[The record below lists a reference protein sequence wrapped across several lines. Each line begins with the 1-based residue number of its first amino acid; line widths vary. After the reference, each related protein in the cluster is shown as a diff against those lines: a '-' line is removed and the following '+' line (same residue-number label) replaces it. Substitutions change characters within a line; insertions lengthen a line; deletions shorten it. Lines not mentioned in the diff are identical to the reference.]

1 MALKLAINGFGRIG
15 RLVFR
20 EAMKHDEFEVVAVN
34 DLTDAGQ
41 LAHLLKYDSVHGI
54 YDAEVNADE
63 DSFVVNGQRI
73 KVYAEKDPAQ
83 LPWGELGVDVVLE
96 CTGHFRSMEE
106 VGKHIEAGAKKAIL
120 SAPAK
125 GAMLTFVMG
134 VNHEDYNPATD
145 DVISNASCTTNCL
158 APVAK
163 VLDEKFGIE
172 RGMMTTI
179 HSYTNDQRILDFPH
193 SDPRRARAGAV
204 SMIPTTTGAA
214 VAVSKVLPQ
223 LKDYNELP
231 LVSIDYNGN
240 HHSSTVDGLSTMVL
254 ENKMVKVLAWGAF
267 FMLNKKTMKDIDV
280 KGKRVFV
287 RVDFNVP
294 MADGA
299 ITDETRIR
307 AAIPTIEYLV
317 EQGAKVILAS
327 HLGRPKGEVKE
338 DMCLTAAGV
347 RLAQLMGKPVTKL
360 DESIG
365 QVVEEAVASMHDGDL
380 LLMENVRFHA
390 GEEKNDPTLAQQFAQ
405 LADIY
410 MYCKALSNP
419 EHPFTAIIGGAKVK
433 DKIGVIESLLEKV
446 DHLIIGG
453 GLSFTFIKAQGYDIG
468 KSLLEEDKIEL
479 AKSFIEKAKAKGVQL
494 HMPVDAVVANEFSQD
509 AETQI
514 VNVDAIPADWMG
526 LDIGPKT
533 AANYAEVIKNSKLII
548 WNGPMGVFEMDKFAN
563 GTKKVADAMATTAG
577 YTVIGGGDSAAA
589 VEKFEV
595 ADKMD
600 HISTGGGASLEL
612 MEGKE
617 LPGIVA
623 LNDK

>member
-1 MALKLAINGFGRIG
+1 
-15 RLVFR
+15 
-20 EAMKHDEFEVVAVN
+20 
-34 DLTDAGQ
+34 
-41 LAHLLKYDSVHGI
+41 
-54 YDAEVNADE
+54 
-63 DSFVVNGQRI
+63 
-73 KVYAEKDPAQ
+73 
-83 LPWGELGVDVVLE
+83 
-96 CTGHFRSMEE
+96 
-106 VGKHIEAGAKKAIL
+106 
-120 SAPAK
+120 
-125 GAMLTFVMG
+125 
-134 VNHEDYNPATD
+134 
-145 DVISNASCTTNCL
+145 
-158 APVAK
+158 
-163 VLDEKFGIE
+163 
-172 RGMMTTI
+172 
-179 HSYTNDQRILDFPH
+179 
-193 SDPRRARAGAV
+193 
-204 SMIPTTTGAA
+204 
-214 VAVSKVLPQ
+214 
-223 LKDYNELP
+223 
-231 LVSIDYNGN
+231 
-240 HHSSTVDGLSTMVL
+240 
-254 ENKMVKVLAWGAF
+254 
-267 FMLNKKTMKDIDV
+267 MLNKKTMKDIDV

-338 DMCLTAAGV
+338 DMRLTAVGV
-347 RLAQLMGKPVTKL
+347 RLAELIGKPVTKL

-365 QVVEEAVASMHDGDL
+365 QEVEEAVANMKNGDMIL
-380 LLMENVRFHA
+380 LENVRFHA
-390 GEEKNDPTLAQQFAQ
+390 GEEKNDPALAEQFAK
-405 LADIY
+405 LADVYVNDAFGAAHRAHASTEGIAKHVPAVSGFL
-410 MYCKALSNP
+410 MQKELDVLGKALSNP

-453 GLSFTFIKAQGYDIG
+453 GLSFTFIKAQGHDIG
-468 KSLLEEDKIEL
+468 KSLLEEDKVDL

-494 HMPVDAVVANEFSQD
+494 HMPIDAVVANEFSKD

-514 VNVDAIPADWMG
+514 VDVDAIPADWMG

-533 AANYAEVIKNSKLII
+533 AAKYAEVIKDSKLII

-563 GTKKVADAMATTAG
+563 GTKTVADAMATTTG

>member
-1 MALKLAINGFGRIG
+1 MGESK
-15 RLVFR
+15 
-20 EAMKHDEFEVVAVN
+20 EF
-34 DLTDAGQ
+34 
-41 LAHLLKYDSVHGI
+41 
-54 YDAEVNADE
+54 
-63 DSFVVNGQRI
+63 
-73 KVYAEKDPAQ
+73 
-83 LPWGELGVDVVLE
+83 
-96 CTGHFRSMEE
+96 
-106 VGKHIEAGAKKAIL
+106 
-120 SAPAK
+120 
-125 GAMLTFVMG
+125 
-134 VNHEDYNPATD
+134 
-145 DVISNASCTTNCL
+145 TTKNF
-158 APVAK
+158 
-163 VLDEKFGIE
+163 EG
-172 RGMMTTI
+172 G
-179 HSYTNDQRILDFPH
+179 
-193 SDPRRARAGAV
+193 
-204 SMIPTTTGAA
+204 
-214 VAVSKVLPQ
+214 
-223 LKDYNELP
+223 
-231 LVSIDYNGN
+231 
-240 HHSSTVDGLSTMVL
+240 
-254 ENKMVKVLAWGAF
+254 F

-294 MADGA
+294 MADGV

-338 DMCLTAAGV
+338 DMRLTAVGV
-347 RLAQLMGKPVTKL
+347 RLAELMGKPVTKL

-365 QVVEEAVASMHDGDL
+365 QAVEEAVANMQNGGMIL
-380 LLMENVRFHA
+380 LENVRFHA
-390 GEEKNDPTLAQQFAQ
+390 GEEKNDPALAEQFAK
-405 LADIY
+405 LADVYVNDAFGAAHRAHASTEGIAKHIPAVSGFL
-410 MYCKALSNP
+410 MQKELDVLGKALSNP
-419 EHPFTAIIGGAKVK
+419 ERPFTAIIGGAKVK

-468 KSLLEEDKIEL
+468 KSLLEEDKIDL
-479 AKSFIEKAKAKGVQL
+479 AKSFIEKAKEKGVQL
-494 HMPVDAVVANEFSQD
+494 HMPVDAVVANEFSKD

-514 VNVDAIPADWMG
+514 VGVDAIPADWMG

-533 AANYAEVIKNSKLII
+533 AANYAEVIKDSKLII

-563 GTKKVADAMATTAG
+563 GTKTVADAMATTTG

>member
-1 MALKLAINGFGRIG
+1 MTKN
-15 RLVFR
+15 
-20 EAMKHDEFEVVAVN
+20 FE
-34 DLTDAGQ
+34 G
-41 LAHLLKYDSVHGI
+41 G
-54 YDAEVNADE
+54 
-63 DSFVVNGQRI
+63 
-73 KVYAEKDPAQ
+73 
-83 LPWGELGVDVVLE
+83 
-96 CTGHFRSMEE
+96 
-106 VGKHIEAGAKKAIL
+106 
-120 SAPAK
+120 
-125 GAMLTFVMG
+125 
-134 VNHEDYNPATD
+134 
-145 DVISNASCTTNCL
+145 
-158 APVAK
+158 
-163 VLDEKFGIE
+163 
-172 RGMMTTI
+172 
-179 HSYTNDQRILDFPH
+179 
-193 SDPRRARAGAV
+193 
-204 SMIPTTTGAA
+204 
-214 VAVSKVLPQ
+214 
-223 LKDYNELP
+223 
-231 LVSIDYNGN
+231 
-240 HHSSTVDGLSTMVL
+240 
-254 ENKMVKVLAWGAF
+254 F

-294 MADGA
+294 MAEGA

-338 DMCLTAAGV
+338 DMRLTAVGV
-347 RLAQLMGKPVTKL
+347 RLAEIMGKPVTKL
-360 DESIG
+360 DKSIG
-365 QVVEEAVASMHDGDL
+365 QKVEEAVANMQNGDIIL
-380 LLMENVRFHA
+380 LENVRFHA
-390 GEEKNDPTLAQQFAQ
+390 GEEKNDPALAEQFAK
-405 LADIY
+405 LADVYVNDAFGAAHRAHASTEGIAKY
-410 MYCKALSNP
+410 VPAVSGYLMQKELDVLGKALSNP
-419 EHPFTAIIGGAKVK
+419 ERPFTAIIGGAKVK

-468 KSLLEEDKIEL
+468 KSLLEEDKIDL

-494 HMPVDAVVANEFSQD
+494 HMPIDAVVANEFSKD
-509 AETQI
+509 AEIQI
-514 VNVDAIPADWMG
+514 VDVDAIPADWMG

-533 AANYAEVIKNSKLII
+533 AAKYAEVIKDSKLII

-563 GTKKVADAMATTAG
+563 GTKTVANAMATTTG